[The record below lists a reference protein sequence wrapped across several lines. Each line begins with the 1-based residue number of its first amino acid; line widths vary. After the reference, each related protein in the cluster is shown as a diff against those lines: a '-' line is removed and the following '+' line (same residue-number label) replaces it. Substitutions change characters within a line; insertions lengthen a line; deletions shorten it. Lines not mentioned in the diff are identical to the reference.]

1 MKKKPVIIVL
11 LGLVLGIAFASNN
24 PLVLLSEGYKQ
35 LLDSI
40 ARLSISGSVGNVFA
54 WIITIT
60 LSFIPVCL
68 FYFKG
73 GKKNKRVLISLI
85 LSIFIFSANLY
96 LFNDESLVNP
106 FRDFKILLL
115 SLLYVSGF
123 LAYYFEFY
131 YKEDSHLH
139 TLIMTLVY
147 LSLLS
152 YGMILGSQIR
162 IFSNVPRENVHNN
175 ALFVISTLVI
185 YFNINLLVKLEIFFA
200 SKLYTDLN
208 ETSLHFIKQ
217 LKIQADRVIAV
228 IIYGYIT
235 SLALAFITTGLYET
249 VNVGFSVPIVMI
261 LISVFI
267 NLYLKLLINALSVKE
282 ENDLFI

>member
-1 MKKKPVIIVL
+1 MKKKSIIIVL

-24 PLVLLSEGYKQ
+24 PLVLLSEGYKL

-40 ARLSISGSVGNVFA
+40 ARLSISSSVGNVVA
-54 WIITIT
+54 WVITIT

-73 GKKNKRVLISLI
+73 GKENKRVLISLI

-162 IFSNVPRENVHNN
+162 IFSNIPRANVHKN